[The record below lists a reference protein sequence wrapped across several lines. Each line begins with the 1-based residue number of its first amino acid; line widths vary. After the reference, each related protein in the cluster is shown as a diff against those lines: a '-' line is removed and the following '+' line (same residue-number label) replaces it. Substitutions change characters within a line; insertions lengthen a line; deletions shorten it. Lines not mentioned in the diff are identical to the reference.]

1 VNGPVLTGVYSLITE
16 GLERGPLHV
25 TLIDPERQEPEKAAV
40 MAADARTGG
49 TDILLVGGT
58 TGVDAVKMDRT
69 IEAIRELCDLPVVIF
84 PASSVS
90 LSPRADAILFM
101 SLMNSRSVKYV
112 NGEAVMGS
120 FMIRQM
126 GLEAIP
132 TGYVVVD
139 PGMTVGEVGEVSL
152 VSRNDCKSASCYAL
166 AAQYF
171 GMKLFYMEGGSGVKD
186 PIPNEMI
193 SEVRS
198 VIDIPL
204 VVGGG
209 ISNPKRAEEAVKA
222 GADIIVTGTLVEKE
236 RDIPSS
242 VRELRKAMTR
252 GWRDRI

>member
-1 VNGPVLTGVYSLITE
+1 LLTGVYGLIIE
-16 GLERGPLHV
+16 GLEHGPLHV
-25 TLIDPERQEPEKAAV
+25 TLIDPDRQSPEKAAI
-40 MAADARTGG
+40 MAADACRGG

-58 TGVDAVKMDRT
+58 TGVDADGMDRT
-69 IEAIRELCDLPVVIF
+69 IAAIRERSDLPVVIF
-84 PASSVS
+84 PASSHS
-90 LSPRADAILFM
+90 LSPRADGVLFM

-126 GLEAIP
+126 GLEPIP
-132 TGYVVVD
+132 TGYIVVD
-139 PGMTVGEVGEVSL
+139 PGMTVGEVGDVSL

-186 PIPNEMI
+186 PIPDEMI
-193 SEVRS
+193 EEVRS

-209 ISNPKRAEEAVKA
+209 ISSPKRAEAAVQA

-236 RDIPSS
+236 RDIASS
-242 VRELRKAMTR
+242 VRELKMAMTR
-252 GWRDRI
+252 GWRDRK